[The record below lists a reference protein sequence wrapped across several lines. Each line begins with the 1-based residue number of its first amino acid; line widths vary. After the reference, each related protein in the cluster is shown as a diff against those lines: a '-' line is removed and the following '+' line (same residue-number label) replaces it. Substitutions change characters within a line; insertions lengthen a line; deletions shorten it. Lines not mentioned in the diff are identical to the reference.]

1 MIINLEEKI
10 AISHMNC
17 NIKKIY
23 EYWVTAKVHKNLLL
37 EGLFRSKETRGSFI
51 LPYFSHV
58 LIANVTI

>member
-1 MIINLEEKI
+1 
-10 AISHMNC
+10 MNC

-23 EYWVTAKVHKNLLL
+23 EYWVTAKVRKNLLL